1 MVCFFL
7 SLLKRKL
14 PQRCPKQTRGGS
26 RPLLDNVQKEAA
38 FFFRITS
45 LTLYT
50 ANTFNL
56 FCHLANTCSTRPI
69 WHVPR
74 PIGGI
79 MDWATTTSTTTTPQ
93 HTHPHSTTQGEGG
106 IAGASRKSLIANQL
120 NTAQPLSIEV
130 FCLNK

>member
-1 MVCFFL
+1 MFFPKFAKTKVT
-7 SLLKRKL
+7 STVSKTRERGVKATFG
-14 PQRCPKQTRGGS
+14 QCPKGS
-26 RPLLDNVQKEAA
+26 S

-45 LTLYT
+45 LTPYT